1 MSYALKLLGIGLGAS
16 EMEMKMHYSYRQ
28 LAREYHL
35 DKNNHEVT
43 GLTAAEA
50 PDFFKLLNNAKM

>member
-1 MSYALKLLGIGLGAS
+1 
-16 EMEMKMHYSYRQ
+16 MEMKMHYSYRQ

-50 PDFFKLLNNAKM
+50 SECDGSMEPTCEFETTAEYVRAPP